1 MYVSEII
8 SNWRVKTGKPMRE
21 LVKLSGIDQALISKY
36 ERGKRLPSERHLA
49 QLAKAMGHSYDKL
62 RKLLLADKVLELLE
76 YEDQAESILKLAENR
91 VEYLKSEKV
100 FDVPKLSKEIL
111 KKLDQID
118 LLREQW
124 QSKKPLDG
132 IQLKKMEEYFHVKYT
147 YESNRIEGNT
157 LTYQETHLVVHEG
170 LTIGGKSMVEH
181 LEAINHQEAIDWV
194 MTLVRGK
201 EDLDKRN
208 LLSLHHLILK
218 SIDSR
223 NAGKYRDVP
232 VRIGGS
238 EHVPPQPYLIG
249 KLMEDYFIHY
259 EKQQAKLHPVL
270 LAAEMHERLVSI
282 HPFIDGNGRT
292 SRLVMNFILLRHGYT
307 LANLKGDEESR
318 MAYYQALERVQ
329 LDADPEPFYHL
340 ILDRVKES
348 LEEHLE
354 LV

>member
-1 MYVSEII
+1 
-8 SNWRVKTGKPMRE
+8 
-21 LVKLSGIDQALISKY
+21 
-36 ERGKRLPSERHLA
+36 
-49 QLAKAMGHSYDKL
+49 
-62 RKLLLADKVLELLE
+62 
-76 YEDQAESILKLAENR
+76 
-91 VEYLKSEKV
+91 
-100 FDVPKLSKEIL
+100 
-111 KKLDQID
+111 
-118 LLREQW
+118 
-124 QSKKPLDG
+124 
-132 IQLKKMEEYFHVKYT
+132 
-147 YESNRIEGNT
+147 
-157 LTYQETHLVVHEG
+157 
-170 LTIGGKSMVEH
+170 VEH

-201 EDLDKRN
+201 EGLDKRN

-218 SIDSR
+218 SVDSR